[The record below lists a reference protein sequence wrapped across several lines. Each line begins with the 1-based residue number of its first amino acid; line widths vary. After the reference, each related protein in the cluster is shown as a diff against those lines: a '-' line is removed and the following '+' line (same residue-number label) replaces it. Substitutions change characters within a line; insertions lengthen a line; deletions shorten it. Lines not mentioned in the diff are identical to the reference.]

1 MASTPPGAEQI
12 RYFLYAQVC
21 GVFFTILLYNRWLE
35 HNKCVCL
42 IFQSDCYIL
51 CEVSLDGT
59 TMNMKSTIKMEDP
72 ANVHSFIEVFQ
83 NCLVDVTT
91 TS

>member
-21 GVFFTILLYNRWLE
+21 GVFLQFYCTIGGL
-35 HNKCVCL
+35 KCVCL